1 MKTSTT
7 LFECDVCRRKRVDGG
22 IYPAEWRE
30 SSFGFELLCDQ
41 CAVAIARFCDERR
54 GLLTITIELPKYD
67 PKRTGP
73 ISQPAQIAGIASAIS
88 GSVTTAGDSCGVP
101 PRPWESS

>member
-54 GLLTITIELPKYD
+54 GIAEHLPVELARD
-67 PKRTGP
+67 
-73 ISQPAQIAGIASAIS
+73 
-88 GSVTTAGDSCGVP
+88 GSEKP
-101 PRPWESS
+101 